1 MTGLVGRTAHA
12 ALVAILMS
20 SVSPL
25 AAQAADQLVADG
37 TTDTAKKTVSGTD
50 TLTVENNATLDV
62 DGTAI
67 TWSGASPAPG
77 VTIVNNGT
85 ITSTKRG
92 IDTKGDDNP
101 RFITLINNEGAKI
114 ATDDDAFRINTDIS
128 DGVVTVEN
136 AGVIVSEG
144 GQAIDFDSISSGQAE
159 VTINNLATGEI
170 RAQDADA
177 IRPGEGG
184 VVNNYGTIIANSSEP
199 DQKNDGVDMQG
210 HAATVNNYAGGVISG
225 ARHGITSDVDVK
237 VYNEAGASII
247 GRNGSGVGSDGTGTV
262 VNYGLISGD
271 ADGISEL
278 SDGDGVDIDLVGT
291 IVNYG
296 TIRGTGAK
304 GSKPGD
310 TPNRSEGIAMGGGS
324 IDNASVDA
332 LISGANNAILIDD
345 SSGGGAFAATTINN
359 AGTIRGEDGFGI
371 RIIGDQNDT
380 LTNSG
385 LIEGTDGLA
394 VDLGGGDDTLN
405 VRTGAQFVGL
415 VDGGEGTDT
424 ISLDGTGTFGG
435 GSNFEYLNVESG
447 SWTLTG
453 AQDYSGGVNVKAG
466 RLSVDGTLGGVLTV
480 GAGSVLDGTGRLG
493 SVTVAGTIAPGH
505 SIGTLTVNG
514 DYAQTAGSTYA
525 VEVNAEGKSDLIDVT
540 GRATLAGMVAVT
552 PAAGTYETGTRYTIL
567 SAAGGVSGSYD
578 TLSSPSTL
586 FADFALA
593 YDPSNV
599 YLDVTRSA
607 VAYADVAVT
616 QNQRQTA
623 AGLESLGS
631 GNLLYEA
638 IAALPDAVSAQ
649 TAFDSLSGEIQAS
662 TKSGLIE
669 DSRFVRDAVNERLR
683 AAFAG
688 NTAPAATEGLVFW
701 SEGYGAW
708 GESTGSSADM
718 DRSSGGFFIGGDV
731 ALNDI
736 WRAGFAGGY
745 GRSSFDI
752 DDRASSA
759 DADTYTLAAYAGA
772 EIGAFGLRFGAAHSW
787 HDVDTSRAIG
797 FAGFADRAE
806 ASYDARTAQLFGE
819 AGYTI
824 RHGAAS
830 FEPFAGLAYVNLHT
844 DAFSESG
851 RAGLGFASDTT
862 DVTYTT
868 LGLRAAT
875 ALDLGGMAA
884 RLHGTLGWQHAF
896 GDTTPTARAAF
907 AGGSGF
913 TVEGVPIAEDAALL
927 KAGFDI
933 DLSGAASLDISYT
946 GRLAEDIKDHGFG
959 ARLSVKF

>member
-1 MTGLVGRTAHA
+1 MVGRAAHA
-12 ALVAILMS
+12 TLVAALMS
-20 SVSPL
+20 SVAPQ
-25 AAQAADQLVADG
+25 AAWAADQLVAGG
-37 TTDTAKKTVSGTD
+37 TTDNAKKTVSGTD
-50 TLTVENNATLDV
+50 TLTVEREATLDV

-67 TWSGASPAPG
+67 TWDGASPAPG

-85 ITSTKRG
+85 ISSTKRG

-114 ATDDDAFRINTDIS
+114 ATDDDAFRINADVS
-128 DGVVTVEN
+128 EGVVTVEN
-136 AGVIVSEG
+136 AGEIVSEG
-144 GQAIDFDSISSGQAE
+144 GQAIDFDSISSGQAK

-170 RAQDADA
+170 RAEDADA

-184 VVNNYGTIIANSSEP
+184 VVNNYGTIIANP
-199 DQKNDGVDMQG
+199 PKADQKNDGVDMQD

-225 ARHGITSDVDVK
+225 ARHGITSDVDVT
-237 VYNEAGASII
+237 VYNQAGASII

-271 ADGISEL
+271 ADGVSEL
-278 SDGDGVDIDLVGT
+278 SDGDGIDIDLAGT

-296 TIRGTGAK
+296 TIRGTGAT
-304 GSKPGD
+304 GTKPGD
-310 TPNRSEGIAMGGGS
+310 TPNQSEGIAMGGGS
-324 IDNASVDA
+324 IDNASADA
-332 LISGANNAILIDD
+332 VISGADNAILIDD

-359 AGTIRGEDGFGI
+359 AGTIRGENGFGI
-371 RIIGDQNDT
+371 KIIGDQNDT

-385 LIEGTDGLA
+385 LIEGADGLA

-405 VRTGAQFVGL
+405 VRTGAQFIGL

-435 GSNFEYLNVESG
+435 GSNFEYLNVEGG

-453 AQDYSGGVNVKAG
+453 AQDYSGGINIRAG
-466 RLSVDGTLGGVLTV
+466 RLSVDGTLGGVLAV
-480 GAGSVLDGTGRLG
+480 GAGSVLDGTGTIG
-493 SVTVAGTIAPGH
+493 SVTIAGTIAPGR

-525 VEVNAEGKSDLIDVT
+525 VEVNAEGQSDLVDVT
-540 GRATLAGMVAVT
+540 GTATLAGTVAVT
-552 PAAGTYETGTRYTIL
+552 PAAGTYKTGTRYTIL

-586 FADFALA
+586 FVDFALA
-593 YDPSNV
+593 YDPANV

-607 VAYADVAVT
+607 VAYADVTVT
-616 QNQRQTA
+616 ENQRQTA
-623 AGLESLGS
+623 TGLESLGS
-631 GNLLYEA
+631 GNALYEA
-638 IAALPDAVSAQ
+638 IAALPDAASAQ
-649 TAFDSLSGEIQAS
+649 IAFDSLSGEIQAS

-669 DSRFVRDAVNERLR
+669 DSRFVRDAINERLR
-683 AAFAG
+683 AA
-688 NTAPAATEGLVFW
+688 TAASPAATEGLVFW
-701 SEGYGAW
+701 TEGYGAW
-708 GESTGSSADM
+708 GESDGNGSSADM
-718 DRSSGGFFIGGDV
+718 DRSSGGFFVGGDI

-736 WRAGFAGGY
+736 WRAGLAGGY

-759 DADTYTLAAYAGA
+759 DADTYTIAAYAGA
-772 EIGAFGLRFGAAHSW
+772 EIGALGLRFGAAHSW
-787 HDVDTSRAIG
+787 HDVDTSRTIG
-797 FAGFADRAE
+797 FAGFADQAE

-824 RHGAAS
+824 RHGRAS

-844 DAFSESG
+844 DGFSESG
-851 RAGLGFASDTT
+851 SAGLGFASDTT

-884 RLHGTLGWQHAF
+884 HLHGTLGWQHAF
-896 GDTTPTARAAF
+896 GDLTPTARAAF

-913 TVEGVPIAEDAALL
+913 IVEGVPIAGDTALL

-933 DLSGAASLDISYT
+933 DLSAAASLDISYT
-946 GRLAEDIKDHGFG
+946 GRLAEDAQDHGFG